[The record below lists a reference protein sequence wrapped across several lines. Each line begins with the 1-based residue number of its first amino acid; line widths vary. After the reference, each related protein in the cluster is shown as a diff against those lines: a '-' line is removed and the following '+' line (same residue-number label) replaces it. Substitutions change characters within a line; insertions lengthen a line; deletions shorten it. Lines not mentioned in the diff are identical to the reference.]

1 MPPANTPAGNIVHS
15 PSISASPL
23 QHLSVVSIPVST
35 LPAAA
40 SDDAHD
46 DNVSFLRSRVRS
58 PHGTSSSSRPRRR
71 RHQVLS
77 EFESDPMELDDPT
90 GVRMSVEVSR
100 RIPIVRRQREGP
112 TDMPNYEGHVS
123 NIRSLY
129 GWAPG
134 SDDEDEDDLVYGPL
148 QDAST
153 ISSWFGPPSDRN
165 ATSRRH
171 IRQDPN
177 GRSPPVPRVELSES
191 STQPVDDTAATAATA
206 TTAETLLQS
215 VRRQPRFSRTRTLH
229 NYLLERDQTS
239 QDLEG
244 SRERGGATSTS
255 RAYRFIP
262 SSRGETQRLLTPS
275 DIRARV
281 NAHRQLHLE
290 HSPSPRLKETIRYL
304 DRLRYS
310 TSFEESLSSA
320 AAGGFVQLD
329 FFPWDEDD
337 FILDTTS
344 IPPPPPC
351 SWLRP
356 GMVFTGSQMAACTP
370 SSILA
375 HRGPTSHP
383 AGEPMIVNGSESGR
397 VSVYTT
403 SGRRYLA
410 NSIYNLGT
418 GKDENWPVKVTIH
431 NINYQ
436 DMTLSGTMEAYNIPD
451 KTSPA
456 HDAHIVTFLE
466 GEIIDFN
473 THTLETK
480 NFKADAETDSTY
492 WRELQPFKHLT
503 DDEMTRRLVS
513 RKWITEE
520 LSRRWILMRW
530 KERCFITPTDVRQ
543 GLTISGFYYISLRRD
558 TGHIEGLYYDPGSS
572 PYQQLSLKPE
582 TEKMI
587 RPSYGFSCFNFSA
600 VTRRLLGSTRGISG
614 LTRLSGVSSA

>member
-1 MPPANTPAGNIVHS
+1 MPPENTPSQG
-15 PSISASPL
+15 ISAQSPPLVFASSL
-23 QHLSVVSIPVST
+23 QQLSTVSTPVPT

-40 SDDAHD
+40 SHDAHD
-46 DNVSFLRSRVRS
+46 DNVIFLRSRVRS
-58 PHGTSSSSRPRRR
+58 PHGSSSSSRQRRR
-71 RHQVLS
+71 RHQILS
-77 EFESDPMELDDPT
+77 EFESDPMELDEST
-90 GVRMSVEVSR
+90 GVRMSVEISR
-100 RIPIVRRQREGP
+100 HPIVRRTREEP
-112 TDMPNYEGHVS
+112 TNMPNYEGRVS

-134 SDDEDEDDLVYGPL
+134 SDEDDEDDLVYEPL
-148 QDAST
+148 QDPNS
-153 ISSWFGPPSDRN
+153 ISSWFGRLSDRN
-165 ATSRRH
+165 TTSRRH
-171 IRQDPN
+171 IRRDATA
-177 GRSPPVPRVELSES
+177 RSPLPLPVEPLES
-191 STQPVDDTAATAATA
+191 SRHRMDDSTVATAEA
-206 TTAETLLQS
+206 LLQS
-215 VRRQPRFSRTRTLH
+215 VRRQPRLSRTRTLH
-229 NYLLERDQTS
+229 NYLLDRERTS
-239 QDLEG
+239 QDSEDG
-244 SRERGGATSTS
+244 RERATQSPTS

-262 SSRGETQRLLTPS
+262 TSRGESNQISTHG
-275 DIRARV
+275 DMRARV
-281 NAHRQLHLE
+281 NAHRQLHMD
-290 HSPSPRLKETIRYL
+290 HPPSPRLKEIIRYL

-329 FFPWDEDD
+329 FSWDEDD
-337 FILDTTS
+337 FILDTTL
-344 IPPPPPC
+344 IAPPPPC

-356 GMVFTGSQMAACTP
+356 GMVFKGSQMAACTP
-370 SSILA
+370 TSIFA

-383 AGEPMIVNGSESGR
+383 ATEPVIVNGSDNGR
-397 VSVYTT
+397 ISVYTT
-403 SGRRYLA
+403 TGRRYLA
-410 NSIYNLGT
+410 NNNIHNFGT

-436 DMTLSGTMEAYNIPD
+436 EMTLSGTMEAYNIPD
-451 KTSPA
+451 KTSPS

-492 WRELQPFKHLT
+492 WRELQPFKNLT
-503 DDEMTRRLVS
+503 DDEMTRNLVS

-520 LSRRWILMRW
+520 LSKRWILMRW
-530 KERCFITPTDVRQ
+530 KERCFITPTDARQ

-587 RPSYGFSCFNFSA
+587 RPSYNF
-600 VTRRLLGSTRGISG
+600 R
-614 LTRLSGVSSA
+614 